1 MMPSG
6 SVVLASMC
14 VIFSDSHAADS
25 TRPID
30 YTDRNATYAPGATV
44 KPAARPPV
52 IADDIQR
59 KRVNPPTVNKTT
71 TPAGERRA
79 PVEVVEAGEKRVQS
93 KAKITPEKTVPN
105 PSALGQKRAGINV
118 ANTVTPPL
126 VAKYQDS
133 LVAASAANSAHFAA
147 LDQRTTAKINRFI
160 FRKNGADLSGS
171 AIGAPV
177 VPAAGGSAT
186 RP

>member
-14 VIFSDSHAADS
+14 VIFSDGHAADA

-30 YTDRNATYAPGATV
+30 YTDRNATFAPDAAM
-44 KPAARPPV
+44 KPATRSPV
-52 IADDIQR
+52 IADELQR
-59 KRVNPPTVNKTT
+59 KRVNPPTVDQTT
-71 TPAGERRA
+71 TPAGERRT
-79 PVEVVEAGEKRVQS
+79 PLEVVEAGEKRVQP

-118 ANTVTPPL
+118 TNTVTPPL

-133 LVAASAANSAHFAA
+133 LVAARAANTAYFAA
-147 LDQRTTAKINRFI
+147 LDQQTTARINRFV
-160 FRKNGADLSGS
+160 FRKNGADPTGS

-186 RP
+186 RK